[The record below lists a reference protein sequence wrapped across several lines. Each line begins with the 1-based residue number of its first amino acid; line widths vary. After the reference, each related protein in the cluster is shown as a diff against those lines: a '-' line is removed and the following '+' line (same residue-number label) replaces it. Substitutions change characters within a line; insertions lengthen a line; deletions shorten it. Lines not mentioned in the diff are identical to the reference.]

1 LPGLGLR
8 RISPEIPGFSDLE
21 LPKVISKLAMLKR
34 GLVIFVGGTETGKS
48 TSLAAMLCH
57 RNTNSHGHIV
67 TVEDLIEYLH
77 QHKGCLVTQR
87 EVGLDTE
94 SYEVAL
100 TNTLRQAPDVIMI
113 GEIRTARTME
123 AALAFAETGH
133 LCLCT
138 PHANNANQALD
149 RVQSFPPLAA

>member
-1 LPGLGLR
+1 
-8 RISPEIPGFSDLE
+8 
-21 LPKVISKLAMLKR
+21 MLKR
-34 GLVIFVGGTETGKS
+34 GLIIFVGGTETGKS

-149 RVQSFPPLAA
+149 RVQSFSPLSRIIRSGWIYHSI